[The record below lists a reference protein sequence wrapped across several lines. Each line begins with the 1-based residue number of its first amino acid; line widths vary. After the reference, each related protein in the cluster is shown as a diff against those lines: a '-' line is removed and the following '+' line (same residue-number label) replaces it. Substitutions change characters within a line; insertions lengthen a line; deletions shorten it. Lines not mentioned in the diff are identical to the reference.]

1 MKNIKAIIFDAY
13 GTLFNVNSAA
23 EKCKDKI
30 GDKWEG
36 FANYWRTTQL
46 EYTWL
51 RSLMK
56 RHKNFWQITEDS
68 LDKSQSHYVLKVM
81 RIKKNEEFSL
91 FNSSGEWEAKIL
103 NISKSIVEFNV
114 TKQLRQKENIKELW
128 LAFSPIK
135 SNYFNFMIQKA
146 TELGVT
152 KFFPIIFDRTIVRKI
167 NKERLEK
174 VIIEAAEQSNRI
186 TVPIIEDP
194 QKLKNFLSNDMDLI
208 FTDLNTTNTKIDHK
222 KLTIKPK
229 CVIIGPEGDFS
240 EEEREEILKFKGV
253 QPIKINENILRSE
266 TAVISALSI
275 INYAII

>member
-1 MKNIKAIIFDAY
+1 MSNIR
-13 GTLFNVNSAA
+13 LFYPESLSLNL
-23 EKCKDKI
+23 
-30 GDKWEG
+30 
-36 FANYWRTTQL
+36 TT
-46 EYTWL
+46 
-51 RSLMK
+51 
-56 RHKNFWQITEDS
+56 I
-68 LDKSQSHYVLKVM
+68 LDKSQSHYLSKVM
-81 RIKKNEEFSL
+81 RIKENEVFSL

-103 NISKSIVEFNV
+103 SISKSNVEFNI
-114 TKQLRQKENIKELW
+114 TKQLRQKENFKELW

-152 KFFPIIFDRTIVRKI
+152 KFLPIIFDRTIVRKI

-186 TVPIIEDP
+186 TVPIIGEP

-208 FTDLNTTNTKIDHK
+208 FTDLNTSNTKIDLK
-222 KLTIKPK
+222 KLTTKPT

-240 EEEREEILKFKGV
+240 EEERKEILKFNGV

-275 INYAII
+275 INYAIN